1 MFWPE
6 KICEI
11 RTDFEKICE
20 IRTDFEKICEIRTAF
35 EKIFEIRTDFEK
47 ICDLNTDLCFLVLE
61 DPGCRF
67 HALRLLAQGMY
78 SWKH

>member
-1 MFWPE
+1 MFWPEKTCEIRTDIE

-20 IRTDFEKICEIRTAF
+20 LRTDFEKICEI
-35 EKIFEIRTDFEK
+35 
-47 ICDLNTDLCFLVLE
+47 LTDLCILVLE
-61 DPGCRF
+61 SSGRRF

-78 SWKH
+78 SWKTLKGY